1 MPSALYHLSGLKKAV
16 GLNAATAVLLRRLL
30 RSDRPLTV
38 YLANYETKIEIEPRG
53 SDLFVASQIFGHEE
67 YSLGDIVRDR
77 LNERARQIRADEKV
91 PIIIDGGANVG
102 YSALYFAKAFPDAK
116 VIAFE
121 PDRRTYDC
129 LRRNTSGRDQI
140 DAIHGALWTH
150 AQGVRIS
157 PDSDQ
162 ASWSCHVSTEG
173 ERQPSLVLSRIFD
186 ENPLWQPLIVKLDV
200 EGAEREIIES
210 SPDIFRTAA
219 CIMIEP
225 HDFKFPGSCCLSSLY
240 SVIASRPM
248 DTLINGENLILL
260 DPELTRL

>member
-1 MPSALYHLSGLKKAV
+1 MSGALYHLSGLKKAV
-16 GLNAATAVLLRRLL
+16 GLNAATIVLFRRLM

-38 YLANYETKIEIEPRG
+38 YLANYGTRIEIEPLG

-67 YSLGDIVRDR
+67 YSLSDTVRDR
-77 LNERARQIRADEKV
+77 INERARRIRAGNQV

-121 PDRRTYDC
+121 PDLRTYEC

-140 DAIHGALWTH
+140 DAIHGALWSH
-150 AQGVRIS
+150 SRGVRIS
-157 PDSDQ
+157 PDSNQ
-162 ASWSCHVSTEG
+162 TSWSFHVGTEG
-173 ERQPSLVLSRIFD
+173 EHQPSLVLSRIFH
-186 ENPLWQPLIVKLDV
+186 ENPLWRPLIVKLDV
-200 EGAEREIIES
+200 EGAEREIIDS
-210 SPDIFRTAA
+210 SPDVFKSAA

-240 SVIASRPM
+240 SIIASRPM